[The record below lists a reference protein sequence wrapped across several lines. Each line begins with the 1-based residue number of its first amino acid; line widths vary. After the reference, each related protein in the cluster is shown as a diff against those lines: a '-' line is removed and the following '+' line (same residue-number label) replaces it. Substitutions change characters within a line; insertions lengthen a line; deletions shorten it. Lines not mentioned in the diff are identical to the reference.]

1 MTISD
6 MINNSQ
12 PTNNPTVLNPVWTNN
27 KEFCCPMMGPEQMV
41 TDMVEA
47 QDLIAALSVAEIRGV
62 AIPKFKAT
70 ECPYSME
77 ESGWNAINVE
87 IMSPVTDDFMTVLEE
102 VQSGILAFKDVSTD
116 GNVRWIQDSAN
127 MKLYTLSLQDN
138 LNIIN
143 ATLN

>member
-1 MTISD
+1 MTIND
-6 MINNSQ
+6 MIRNAQ
-12 PTNNPTVLNPVWTNN
+12 PTNSPTVLNSVWTDN
-27 KEFCCPMMGPEQMV
+27 KEFCCPMMGSEQMV

-47 QDLIAALSVAEIRGV
+47 QDLIAALSVSEIRGV

-70 ECPYSME
+70 ECPYSVE
-77 ESGWNAINVE
+77 ESGWNAISVE

-102 VQSGILAFKDVSTD
+102 VQSGILAFKDVSSD
-116 GNVRWIQDSAN
+116 GNVRWIHDSAN